1 MTKTQSAN
9 LRVPPELAAKLKQL
23 ANDDGRSF
31 NSYVVRALEAHVK
44 SQEGKK

>member
-1 MTKTQSAN
+1 MTKTSN
-9 LRVPPELAAKLKQL
+9 PNTRIPHELAEKLRKL